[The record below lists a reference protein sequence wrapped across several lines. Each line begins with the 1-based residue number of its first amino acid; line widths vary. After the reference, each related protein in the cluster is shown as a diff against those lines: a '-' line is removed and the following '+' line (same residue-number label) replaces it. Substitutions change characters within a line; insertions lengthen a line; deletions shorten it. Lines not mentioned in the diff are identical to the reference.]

1 MPQPDH
7 AGRSGYLGWR
17 IAAAIVSLL
26 VYPPSLR
33 ADPVS
38 SHELLQL
45 DAGTY
50 NGNFVNDDREQFF
63 VGSGRGFEFNLFAF
77 PGETGG
83 TLLRDVGAV
92 PFAVDPSLVVD
103 LPIFGTVRLGTQEIT
118 STFSSPFRLV
128 AQFNARS
135 QAVPSNP
142 DGCCAFVDF
151 PFFATGSL
159 SGQSQDGG
167 AFRFDFAGSGHG
179 QEAFFTSG
187 GSAVLSHS
195 EVFRFEPTA
204 ATPEP
209 ATMMLLAGGVSLV
222 LKRRRRLALGKGLAS
237 AVSSDSLNV

>member
-38 SHELLQL
+38 SHELLQI

-92 PFAVDPSLVVD
+92 PFAVDPSLEPCASAPRKSRQPSRRRFVSS
-103 LPIFGTVRLGTQEIT
+103 RS
-118 STFSSPFRLV
+118 STPAHRRCHRTLMGV
-128 AQFNARS
+128 ARS
-135 QAVPSNP
+135 
-142 DGCCAFVDF
+142 
-151 PFFATGSL
+151 
-159 SGQSQDGG
+159 
-167 AFRFDFAGSGHG
+167 
-179 QEAFFTSG
+179 
-187 GSAVLSHS
+187 
-195 EVFRFEPTA
+195 
-204 ATPEP
+204 
-209 ATMMLLAGGVSLV
+209 
-222 LKRRRRLALGKGLAS
+222 
-237 AVSSDSLNV
+237 